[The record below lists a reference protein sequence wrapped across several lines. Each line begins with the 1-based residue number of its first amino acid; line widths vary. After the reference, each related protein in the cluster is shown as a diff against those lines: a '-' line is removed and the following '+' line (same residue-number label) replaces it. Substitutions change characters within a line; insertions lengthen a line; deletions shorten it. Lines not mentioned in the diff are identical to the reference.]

1 MGISCSTLKDW
12 ASKYSAIS
20 ATLKKG
26 KAPVDI
32 EVENSLLKRALGYD
46 TEETVEDRWR
56 DADGNEKIHRRKM
69 KRHIPADVTAIIFWL
84 KNRKPEQW
92 REKRNIIDAEA
103 ADDPLIEMLRRLDDE
118 SKETTPQS

>member
-1 MGISCSTLKDW
+1 MGISYSTLKEW
-12 ASKYSAIS
+12 VSKYSAIS
-20 ATLKKG
+20 ASLKRG

-46 TEETVEDRWR
+46 TEEVMEERWR
-56 DADGNEKIHRRKM
+56 DAEGIERVHQKKM

-92 REKRNIIDAEA
+92 REKRNIIDTET